1 MNFLGVDFFGFILFK
16 FHLASW
22 ICRLMEDFANL
33 GLFQPLFPQMS
44 FQFHS
49 LAPLLGFQL
58 HGCWVFCYCPTGQDI
73 MRTVLLLLI
82 KFKRSKWKKK
92 KFCSFFLFISLFSH
106 LFRLGIVHW
115 SVIRFTNSILCHFHL
130 IIKTIQQGTSPVAQ
144 WLRIH
149 LPMQGTWV
157 QSLVWED
164 PTWHGA
170 TKPMCHNYWVCA
182 LEPVSHSYWAHV
194 PQLLKPVCLGLCST
208 TREATAM
215 RSLCTTT
222 KSSPCSPQLEKACVQ
237 QWRPNTT
244 KNLMN

>member
-1 MNFLGVDFFGFILFK
+1 
-16 FHLASW
+16 
-22 ICRLMEDFANL
+22 
-33 GLFQPLFPQMS
+33 
-44 FQFHS
+44 
-49 LAPLLGFQL
+49 
-58 HGCWVFCYCPTGQDI
+58 

-222 KSSPCSPQLEKACVQ
+222 KSSPCSPQQEKARTQ
-237 QWRPNTT
+237 QWRPNTAQINKLKKKKSEKKCYLFYMYVYCFYICCFYI
-244 KNLMN
+244 KNKCSFILINIEQETNVYNWTHLLIQIFKKYLFYLFI